1 MYYRCELLI
10 NGLKYRVTD
19 DLENWDE
26 VKASFKRNDY
36 DGVIRTFSNK
46 FSFAGDARKLL
57 LKQYDEDYLNA
68 SASII
73 ISTRNNSWLYNER
86 FSCALNFS
94 TLQDNGRILQI
105 NAVDDSVASMIKSKK
120 GTQYEYS
127 VEEVKSPI
135 PLVYDGLELSE

>member
-46 FSFAGDARKLL
+46 IFFCWG
-57 LKQYDEDYLNA
+57 
-68 SASII
+68 
-73 ISTRNNSWLYNER
+73 
-86 FSCALNFS
+86 
-94 TLQDNGRILQI
+94 
-105 NAVDDSVASMIKSKK
+105 M
-120 GTQYEYS
+120 
-127 VEEVKSPI
+127 
-135 PLVYDGLELSE
+135 LENCC

>member
-46 FSFAGDARKLL
+46 FSLL
-57 LKQYDEDYLNA
+57 
-68 SASII
+68 
-73 ISTRNNSWLYNER
+73 
-86 FSCALNFS
+86 
-94 TLQDNGRILQI
+94 G
-105 NAVDDSVASMIKSKK
+105 M
-120 GTQYEYS
+120 
-127 VEEVKSPI
+127 
-135 PLVYDGLELSE
+135 LENCC

>member
-1 MYYRCELLI
+1 MFYRCELLI
-10 NGLKYRVTD
+10 NGLRYRVTD

-46 FSFAGDARKLL
+46 FSFAGDARRLL

-73 ISTRNNSWLYNER
+73 IVQEITVGCIMNGLV
-86 FSCALNFS
+86 ALS
-94 TLQDNGRILQI
+94 ISLHCRIM
-105 NAVDDSVASMIKSKK
+105 VVS
-120 GTQYEYS
+120 YR
-127 VEEVKSPI
+127 
-135 PLVYDGLELSE
+135 